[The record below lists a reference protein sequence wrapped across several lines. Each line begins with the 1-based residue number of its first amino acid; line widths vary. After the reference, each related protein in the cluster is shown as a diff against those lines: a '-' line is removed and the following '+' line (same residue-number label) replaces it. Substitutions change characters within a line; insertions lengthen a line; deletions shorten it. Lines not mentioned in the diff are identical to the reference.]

1 MGPSAEIP
9 PSKSP
14 RQRVSFGQDFR
25 RFFVSGTAALLPT
38 LITLWLLVW
47 AWNFLW
53 ESLGQHIIYAIKWMW
68 LSMAESGLVQP
79 EPAGY
84 IGRYWS
90 EDRALVRIIGVGL
103 AVVLVYIVGVFVGN
117 LIGRTF
123 YRMAERAVMRI
134 PLVRAIYPAVKQVTD
149 FLLTKRGQGQFA
161 SSRVVACAR
170 QVSSRP

>member
-1 MGPSAEIP
+1 MPRRRRGRRRARFLVGPSAEIP

-53 ESLGQHIIYAIKWMW
+53 ESLGRHIIFGIKWMW
-68 LSMAESGLVQP
+68 LTMAERGLVP
-79 EPAGY
+79 MVPAAY

-90 EDRALVRIIGVGL
+90 EELLLTRIIGVGL
-103 AVVLVYIVGVFVGN
+103 AVLLVYRIGVIVGNF
-117 LIGRTF
+117 IGRAF
-123 YRMAERAVMRI
+123 YRLAERPGMGL
-134 PLVRAIYPAVKQVTD
+134 PFVRAGHPAGEQGTG
-149 FLLTKRGQGQFA
+149 FLPAHSG
-161 SSRVVACAR
+161 
-170 QVSSRP
+170 

>member
-1 MGPSAEIP
+1 MPRRRRGRRRARFLVGPSAEIP

-53 ESLGQHIIYAIKWMW
+53 ESLGRHIIFGIKWVW
-68 LSMAESGLVQP
+68 LSLAESGIVRA

-84 IGRYWS
+84 IGRRWS
-90 EDRALVRIIGVGL
+90 GDDFSTRLIGVML
-103 AVVLVYIVGVFVGN
+103 AVLLIYILGVFVGN
-117 LIGRTF
+117 FIGRTF
-123 YRMAERAVMRI
+123 YRVLEIAVMRT
-134 PLVRAIYPAVKQVTD
+134 PLARAVSPAVKQVTD
-149 FLLTKRGQGQFA
+149 FLLANR
-161 SSRVVACAR
+161 
-170 QVSSRP
+170 